1 MRRIRRDCA
10 NVHHRSSELFGCW
23 LRQGVICLEENY
35 YGLTDDALLELCSK
49 GFTVE
54 TCKLGIDRMHLI
66 LFRFPY
72 LLTLLTKEW
81 LVWKKQLTMVST
93 IERNTTRVHLRGIAV
108 AKDLFITELL
118 VEVMVDVEVPI
129 L

>member
-1 MRRIRRDCA
+1 MKLCM
-10 NVHHRSSELFGCW
+10 
-23 LRQGVICLEENY
+23 
-35 YGLTDDALLELCSK
+35 LTDDALLELDSK

-54 TCKLGIDRMHLI
+54 TCKLGIDRIHLI
-66 LFRFPY
+66 LLRFPY

-93 IERNTTRVHLRGIAV
+93 IERNTTRVHLPGIAV

-118 VEVMVDVEVPI
+118 FEIMVDVEVPI